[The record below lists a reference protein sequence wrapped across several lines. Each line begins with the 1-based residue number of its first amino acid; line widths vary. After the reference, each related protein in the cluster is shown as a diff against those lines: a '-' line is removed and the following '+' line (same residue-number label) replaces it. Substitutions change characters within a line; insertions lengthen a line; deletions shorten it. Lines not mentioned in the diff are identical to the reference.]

1 MDKLPPKLEP
11 TKTKNKGLLHRYIQW
26 TSIVVLLIIVPIVTF
41 SFICIGF
48 YSDYNS
54 AYCSYCNVYYGA
66 PYGDNFNFHDYNG
79 EKCFEC
85 NKTLSNFLFKSESD
99 KYSEL
104 NVCPKCRI
112 IERNEER
119 LITKRSE
126 GSEGGYSTKH
136 TVCGATIIKHS
147 TSVIRKVIL
156 FVIFGLFCLLSLYL
170 LIGLTV
176 RVAIRIFHKIRV

>member
-54 AYCSYCNVYYGA
+54 AYCSNCNVYYGA
-66 PYGDNFNFHDYNG
+66 PYGENFNFHDYNG

-119 LITKRSE
+119 LITKMSE
-126 GSEGGYSTKH
+126 GPEGGYSTKH
-136 TVCGATIIKHS
+136 KVCGATIIEHS
-147 TSVIRKVIL
+147 QSVIIKVIA
-156 FVIFGLFCLLSLYL
+156 FIIFGLLSLFPLYL
-170 LIGLTV
+170 LICLSV
-176 RVAIRIFHKIRV
+176 RVGKYILKNA